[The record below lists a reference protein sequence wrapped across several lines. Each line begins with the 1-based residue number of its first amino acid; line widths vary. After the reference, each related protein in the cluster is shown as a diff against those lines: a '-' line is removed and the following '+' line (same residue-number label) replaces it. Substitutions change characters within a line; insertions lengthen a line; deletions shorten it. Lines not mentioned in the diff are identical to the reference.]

1 MKKGY
6 IILFVIFTF
15 SFLFSC
21 KESASDRITRLVT
34 EWDSREIIYP
44 NKIYFTIFGTDTIQK
59 EIMNSKY
66 SIITYVDSVGCTSC
80 KLALNRWLKFI
91 AELDTITE
99 SSVPVYFFLNPQNKD
114 EVVEIFKR
122 NQFDYP
128 VCLDENDSINILNNF
143 PKDLFFQ
150 TFLLDKDNRVI
161 AIGNPVL
168 NPKIKDLYFNI
179 ISENT
184 AFTSADKQ
192 TLTTVSLSKDKIDF
206 GDFSW
211 NERKEVEVV
220 VVNTGK
226 VPLVIN
232 DVITSCGCTTVEYSK
247 EPIKPS
253 KSLNLKIK
261 YQADHPEH
269 FNKTITVFCNTE
281 DSPFRLVIS
290 GNAK

>member
-44 NKIYFTIFGTDTIQK
+44 NKIYFTIFGRDTIQK

>member
-1 MKKGY
+1 MKKRY

-44 NKIYFTIFGTDTIQK
+44 NKTYFTVFGRDTIQK

-99 SSVPVYFFLNPQNKD
+99 SSVPVYFFLNPQNRD
-114 EVVEIFKR
+114 EVVEIFER

-128 VCLDENDSINILNNF
+128 VCLDENDSINILNDF

-150 TFLLDKDNRVI
+150 TFLLDKDNKVI

-168 NPKIKDLYFNI
+168 NPKIKDLYFDI
-179 ISENT
+179 ILENA
-184 AFTSADKQ
+184 AFISADKQ
-192 TLTTVSLSKDKIDF
+192 ILTTVSLSKDKVDL

-211 NERKEVEVV
+211 TKERKADFIIS
-220 VVNTGK
+220 NTGK
-226 VPLVIN
+226 LPLVIN
-232 DVITSCGCTTVEYSK
+232 DVITSCGCIIVEYPK
-247 EPIKPS
+247 EPVQPGM
-253 KSLNLKIK
+253 SLNLRIVYK
-261 YQADHPEH
+261 AEHPGY
-269 FNKTITVFCNTE
+269 FNKTITVYCNVKGG
-281 DSPFRLVIS
+281 PFQLKIS
-290 GNAK
+290 GTAK